1 MLQEGQTIL
10 DSIVRFS
17 LLLSRSCNY
26 HDRALNA
33 ASFLSTFD
41 IAKYSPFSRMWHQQ
55 AKAELAKARLS
66 PIARRLLE
74 LLRIVNEKKKR
85 QAM

>member
-1 MLQEGQTIL
+1 MGFL
-10 DSIVRFS
+10 V
-17 LLLSRSCNY
+17 LLSRLSCNY
-26 HDRALNA
+26 HDQALTA
-33 ASFLSTFD
+33 ASFLSTFA
-41 IAKYSPFSRMWHQQ
+41 IAKYSPFSRIWHQQ

-74 LLRIVNEKKKR
+74 LLRSVNEKKKR